1 MSKRLSRRI
10 EKIERVL
17 KPEKG
22 EWLKWPCPD
31 GSFIEVPG
39 CRSLVDVA
47 ARAGMRKRKE
57 TMDETERFWGQLCL
71 KKRN

>member
-10 EKIERVL
+10 EKIEKAL

-47 ARAGMRKRKE
+47 ALAGIGRNDA
-57 TMDETERFWGQLCL
+57 TVDETER
-71 KKRN
+71 N

>member
-10 EKIERVL
+10 EKIEKAL

-39 CRSLVDVA
+39 CRTLVDVYALCA
-47 ARAGMRKRKE
+47 ARGRNKE
-57 TMDETERFWGQLCL
+57 LDETER
-71 KKRN
+71 N

>member
-1 MSKRLSRRI
+1 MNRLSKRI
-10 EKIERVL
+10 DKIERRL

-39 CRSLVDVA
+39 CRSLVGVA
-47 ARAGMRKRKE
+47 ARAGIGRKDAE
-57 TMDETERFWGQLCL
+57 VDETER
-71 KKRN
+71 K